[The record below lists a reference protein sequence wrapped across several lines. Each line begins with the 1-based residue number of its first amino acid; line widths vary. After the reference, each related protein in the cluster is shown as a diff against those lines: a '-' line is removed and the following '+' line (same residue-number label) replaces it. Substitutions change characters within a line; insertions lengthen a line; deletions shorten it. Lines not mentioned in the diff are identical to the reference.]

1 MLIKTRFAV
10 AFAATS
16 LLAACGGG
24 GGAAG
29 TADTSLP
36 AAGSFP
42 IQTALTYVFTH
53 GLQKSLTVTGTAG
66 TGANLLPITGSV
78 TFSTGTAS
86 SVTFNNAAAQQVTQ
100 TLVGSLTIAGQSVPL
115 SSTSQIL
122 LNPSYAE
129 LGTTGNDSGS
139 NDYCVVSGGGT
150 FPANVTAG
158 QSGSISTFACYT
170 DSSKNVP
177 TGTATETYVARAG
190 SAANTLD
197 FQLIDKV
204 YDTSGKQT
212 DTQST
217 TYNVTTAGV
226 PSVSQIN
233 VEGVQNGVT
242 VTITGQ

>member
-1 MLIKTRFAV
+1 MFIKTQFAV
-10 AFAATS
+10 AVAVAS

-42 IQTALTYVFTH
+42 IQTALSYVFTH
-53 GLQKSLTVTGTAG
+53 GLQKTLNVTGTAG

-78 TFSTGTAS
+78 TFSSGTAS

-100 TLVGSLTIAGQSVPL
+100 TLVGSLTIAGQSTPL
-115 SSTSQIL
+115 STTSLIEL
-122 LNPSYAE
+122 TASYAE
-129 LGTTGNDSGS
+129 LGTTGSGAGS
-139 NDYCVVSGGGT
+139 NDYCVVSSCGT
-150 FPANVTAG
+150 FPANVSAG
-158 QSGSISTFACYT
+158 QSGSISTFSCYT
-170 DSSKNVP
+170 DSSKSVP

-197 FQLIDKV
+197 FQIIDTV
-204 YDTSGKQT
+204 YDTSNKQV

-217 TYNVTTAGV
+217 TYNVTSAGV
-226 PSVSQIN
+226 PSVTQVN
-233 VEGVQNGVT
+233 VEGTQNGVT

>member
-1 MLIKTRFAV
+1 MFTKTK
-10 AFAATS
+10 FAAAAAVS
-16 LLAACGGG
+16 ALLAACGGG

-53 GLQKSLTVTGTAG
+53 GLQKTLTVTGTAG

-78 TFSTGTAS
+78 TFSSGTAS
-86 SVTFNNAAAQQVTQ
+86 SVSFNNAPAQQVTQ
-100 TLVGSLTIAGQSVPL
+100 TLAGSLTIAGQSTSL
-115 SSTSQIL
+115 SSSSL
-122 LNPSYAE
+122 VFLSASYAE
-129 LGTTGNDSGS
+129 LGTTGSGAGS
-139 NDYCVVSGGGT
+139 NDYCVVSGGGA
-150 FPANVTAG
+150 FPANVSAG
-158 QSGSISTFACYT
+158 QSGSVSTFACYT
-170 DSSKNVP
+170 DSSKSVP
-177 TGTATETYVARAG
+177 TGTLTETYVARAG

-204 YDTSGKQT
+204 YDTTGKQV

-217 TYNVTTAGV
+217 TYNVTTTGV
-226 PSVSQIN
+226 TTVTQIN
-233 VEGVQNGVT
+233 LEGTQNGVT